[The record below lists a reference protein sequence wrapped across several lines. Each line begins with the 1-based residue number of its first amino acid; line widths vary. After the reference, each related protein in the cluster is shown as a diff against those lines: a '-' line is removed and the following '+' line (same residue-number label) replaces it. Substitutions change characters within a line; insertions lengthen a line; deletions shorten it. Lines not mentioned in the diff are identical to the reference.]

1 MTTSIVKAGRIALRQ
16 FPRIRLQP
24 AVLLGVAGALAFAG
38 HALAQGATAPSGS
51 IGAQMNTISSEAMN
65 AGGTV
70 VNMACYLASGACFV
84 MGAWSGWQSR
94 HPHNREQGHLAR
106 AIAGVTLCGL
116 FAAAPSW
123 INKASVTA
131 SGSAP
136 GITGNSQM
144 VQFGTGGG

>member
-1 MTTSIVKAGRIALRQ
+1 MTTSIIKAGRDALRQ
-16 FPRIRLQP
+16 LPRIRLQS
-24 AVLLGVAGALAFAG
+24 AVLLGAAGVLAFAG

-51 IGAQMNTISSEAMN
+51 IGAQMNTISGEAMN
-65 AGGTV
+65 AGGTAV
-70 VNMACYLASGACFV
+70 TMACYLAAGLCFV

-94 HPHNREQGHLAR
+94 HPHNRETGHIAR

-131 SGSAP
+131 SGANP
-136 GITGNSQM
+136 GITSNTQM
-144 VQFGTGGG
+144 IQFGTGG